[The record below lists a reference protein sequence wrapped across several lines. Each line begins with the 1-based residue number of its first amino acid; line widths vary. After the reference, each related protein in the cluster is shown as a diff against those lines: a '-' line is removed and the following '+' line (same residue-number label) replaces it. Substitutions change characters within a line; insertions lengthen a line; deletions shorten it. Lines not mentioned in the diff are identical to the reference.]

1 MKVKSYR
8 ISEEEFNKMKYFC
21 RCNKIT
27 VSALIR
33 IAVLEYIK
41 QKGLVIYIGEDL
53 E

>member
-21 RCNKIT
+21 RCSKIT

-41 QKGLVIYIGEDL
+41 VKSIVNNGIEI
-53 E
+53 